1 MSIERNKMKPED
13 NNSNNPNL
21 WTTITIKNA
30 EDGSLLD
37 PRLADFIPPEIRA
50 VLEREMQTGA
60 TGKPKDKEQEEVEQ
74 PKAKLKYDFKMVNCN
89 YDMKELT
96 KKLKKSK
103 RKDYGIL
110 LYGCSGSGKS
120 YYGEYLAQE
129 LGMPFSKKRASDM
142 LAKFVGETEQ
152 NIAAAFKEAKE
163 KKAILLF
170 DEADSFLFSREFAKQ
185 DFQTSHVN
193 ELLTQME
200 SHPYP
205 FIMTTNLRDKI
216 DPAANRRFVFKWR
229 FDYMTKDNIKAGLK
243 TYFGKGI
250 KFTDEQYA
258 QLSYLTAGD
267 FKTVKHKLDIL
278 EDGNYT
284 SKNVFEY
291 LIFEQ
296 KEKDLDKG
304 SKAIS
309 L

>member
-1 MSIERNKMKPED
+1 MAKKE
-13 NNSNNPNL
+13 NNAPNL
-21 WTTITIKNA
+21 WTTITIKGPN
-30 EDGSLLD
+30 EGLLD

-50 VLEREMQTGA
+50 VLERELKNGA
-60 TGKPKDKEQEEVEQ
+60 AGKPNTQEFEEELDKPE
-74 PKAKLKYDFKMVNCN
+74 KLKYDFKMVNCN

-103 RKDYGIL
+103 RTDYGIL
-110 LYGCSGSGKS
+110 LYGVSGSGKS
-120 YYGEYLAQE
+120 YFGQYLAQE
-129 LGMPFSKKRASDM
+129 LGMPFIKKRASDM
-142 LAKFVGETEQ
+142 IDKFVGDTEK

-170 DEADSFLFSREFAKQ
+170 DEADSFLFDRKFAKQ
-185 DFQTSHVN
+185 DFQTSHTN

-200 SHPYP
+200 NHPYP

-216 DPAANRRFVFKWR
+216 DPAANRRFVFKWK

-250 KFTDEQYA
+250 KFTDEQYS
-258 QLSYLTAGD
+258 QLPYLTAGD
-267 FKTVKHKLDIL
+267 FKTAKHKLDIL

-284 SKNVFEY
+284 SENVFEY

-309 L
+309 F

>member
-1 MSIERNKMKPED
+1 MKPKDD
-13 NNSNNPNL
+13 NNNPNL
-21 WTTITIKNA
+21 WATITIKGPN
-30 EDGSLLD
+30 EGLLD
-37 PRLADFIPPEIRA
+37 PRLADFIPPEIRS
-50 VLEREMQTGA
+50 VLEREIRNGA
-60 TGKPKDKEQEEVEQ
+60 AGKPNNQNQTDDDGLKKE
-74 PKAKLKYDFKMVNCN
+74 KIKYDFKMINCN

-110 LYGCSGSGKS
+110 LYGISGSGKS

-129 LGMPFSKKRASDM
+129 LGMPFIKKRASDM
-142 LAKFVGETEQ
+142 IDKFVGDTEK
-152 NIAAAFKEAKE
+152 NIAAAFKEAKD

-170 DEADSFLFSREFAKQ
+170 DEADSFLFDRKFAKQ
-185 DFQTSHVN
+185 DFQTSHTN

-200 SHPYP
+200 NHPYP

-216 DPAANRRFVFKWR
+216 DPAANRRFVFKWK

-258 QLSYLTAGD
+258 QLPYLTAGD
-267 FKTVKHKLDIL
+267 FKTAKHKLDIL
-278 EDGNYT
+278 EDSKYT
-284 SKNVFEY
+284 SENVFEY
-291 LIFEQ
+291 LLFEQ

-304 SKAIS
+304 SKTINF
-309 L
+309 